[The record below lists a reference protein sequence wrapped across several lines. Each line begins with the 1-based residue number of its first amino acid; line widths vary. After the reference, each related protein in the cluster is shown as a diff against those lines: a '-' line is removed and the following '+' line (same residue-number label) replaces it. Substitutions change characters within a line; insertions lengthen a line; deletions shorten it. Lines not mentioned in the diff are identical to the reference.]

1 VAHVRVET
9 SRVRTLRGLEGVR
22 KVAQLGLAYGN
33 ASTVVAD
40 VDFDE
45 DGNSAGPGVFG
56 DAFKKADV
64 VWVVYKEG
72 DAV

>member
-1 VAHVRVET
+1 M
-9 SRVRTLRGLEGVR
+9 
-22 KVAQLGLAYGN
+22 AYGD
-33 ASTVVAD
+33 AGAVVAD

-45 DGNSAGPGVFG
+45 DGDLAGPDFFG

-72 DAV
+72 DTVWS

>member
-1 VAHVRVET
+1 MRVET
-9 SRVRTLRGLEGVR
+9 SRVRTLRGLEGVCE
-22 KVAQLGLAYGN
+22 VAELGLAYGY
-33 ASTVVAD
+33 AGAVVAD

-45 DGNSAGPGVFG
+45 DGDLAGPDFFG

-72 DAV
+72 DTVWS